1 MSDLGIT
8 PEMFT
13 EACSQTGKMAEEHE
27 VCVLKLSTVWLG
39 MHIYAQLMSLS
50 GSQPTYV

>member
-13 EACSQTGKMAEEHE
+13 KACSQTGKLAEEHE
-27 VCVLKLSTVWLG
+27 VYVLIVCGLL
-39 MHIYAQLMSLS
+39 
-50 GSQPTYV
+50 

>member
-13 EACSQTGKMAEEHE
+13 EACSQTGKLAEEHE
-27 VCVLKLSTVWLG
+27 VHVLMYCSIL
-39 MHIYAQLMSLS
+39 
-50 GSQPTYV
+50 

>member
-13 EACSQTGKMAEEHE
+13 KACSQTGKLAEEHE
-27 VCVLKLSTVWLG
+27 VWFTVIYCDSRSL
-39 MHIYAQLMSLS
+39 HITV
-50 GSQPTYV
+50 PT